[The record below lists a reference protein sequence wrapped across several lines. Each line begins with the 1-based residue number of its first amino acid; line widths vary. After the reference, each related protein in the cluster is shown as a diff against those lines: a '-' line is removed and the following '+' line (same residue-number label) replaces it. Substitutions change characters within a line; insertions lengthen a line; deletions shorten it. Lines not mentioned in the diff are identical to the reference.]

1 MVYFIPIFISSD
13 EYEESEPQ
21 FEAHSLEAGEDDWVV
36 ARLRVHS
43 LTLEQS
49 SQDFYLE
56 ARNKFSEVATVYKF
70 YLKFNPKSTTTTT
83 TTTTTTSTT
92 TTTTFLQRFKEAE
105 EDEERV
111 RVSSTMSLLYPN

>member
-1 MVYFIPIFISSD
+1 M
-13 EYEESEPQ
+13 
-21 FEAHSLEAGEDDWVV
+21 EAGEGDWVV
-36 ARLRVHS
+36 ARLTVNS

-70 YLKFNPKSTTTTT
+70 YLKFNPKSTTTSTT

-111 RVSSTMSLLYPN
+111 RVSLTMSLLPQLNVPHDKLRLRELAALVWRRL

>member
-1 MVYFIPIFISSD
+1 M
-13 EYEESEPQ
+13 
-21 FEAHSLEAGEDDWVV
+21 EAGEGDWVV
-36 ARLRVHS
+36 ARLTVNS

-83 TTTTTTSTT
+83 TTTTSTT

-111 RVSSTMSLLYPN
+111 RVSLTMSLLPPIERY

>member
-1 MVYFIPIFISSD
+1 M
-13 EYEESEPQ
+13 
-21 FEAHSLEAGEDDWVV
+21 EAGEGDWVV

-111 RVSSTMSLLYPN
+111 RVSLTMSLLSELSIPHDKLRLRELAARLWRRL